1 MVYLS
6 LFFINICKT
15 NLTNPMKDV
24 LNTGASWL
32 NENWLILALI
42 VSEVAALLPTKAKG
56 IIDAI
61 LKIGGAIF
69 KKSSSKS

>member
-1 MVYLS
+1 
-6 LFFINICKT
+6 
-15 NLTNPMKDV
+15 MKEE
-24 LNTGASWL
+24 LETGASWL

-61 LKIGGAIF
+61 LKVGGAIF
-69 KKSSSKS
+69 KKSSIKN

>member
-1 MVYLS
+1 
-6 LFFINICKT
+6 
-15 NLTNPMKDV
+15 MKDV
-24 LNTGASWL
+24 LQTGTSWL
-32 NENWLILALI
+32 GENWLILALVI
-42 VSEVAALLPTKAKG
+42 SEIAALLPTKAKG